1 MGGGVWERVAVRAC
15 VGVGS
20 ADAVEEG
27 VELLA
32 KARAELSQDAPP
44 VPGETAFRSVDGW
57 GANAKH
63 PVDAVAL
70 DGGLDCACVDGLNGW
85 LVIGLLHDS
94 VCQKFRDGGEEL

>member
-15 VGVGS
+15 VGAGS